1 MSLSKTFFSKNNSIK
16 CDYVDSN
23 IENFGVLLK
32 GNSLKVIKSYN
43 QEFDSCFIVSDFDDE
58 LSVIGNFLTN
68 KTIIHFT
75 NRSKQSSLSKSN
87 YKKFKINK
95 IQTGQVF
102 RWKHFRLMETFFHYK
117 KMFTGLEVYSLP
129 EKMLKFNREFSTEYS
144 LKFPNTG
151 VLSLAYTLE
160 MIKPKRLWVF
170 GLDFY
175 SVPYMQKQ
183 SQITNLSLN
192 QQALKLDKLNIPN
205 FVFNLFQSYP
215 NTKIFVSSA
224 YSKWPKINNVQMI
237 N

>member
-1 MSLSKTFFSKNNSIK
+1 MYLNKIFFSKNKSIK

-32 GNSLKVIKSYN
+32 GNSLKAIKSYN
-43 QEFDSCFIVSDFDDE
+43 KEFDTCFIVSDFDDE
-58 LSVIGNFLTN
+58 LSVIGKFLTN
-68 KTIIHFT
+68 KTIMHFT

-87 YKKFKINK
+87 YKKFKIEK

-102 RWKHFRLMETFFHYK
+102 RWKHFRLIETFFHYK
-117 KMFTGLEVYSLP
+117 KMFIGLEIFSLP
-129 EKMLKFNREFSTEYS
+129 EKMLKFNREFGTEYS

-151 VLSLAYTLE
+151 ILSLAYTLE

-175 SVPYMQKQ
+175 FAPYMKKQ
-183 SQITNLSLN
+183 TQVTNLN
-192 QQALKLDKLNIPN
+192 IDQQALKLERLNLPY
-205 FVFNLFQSYP
+205 FVFNLFKSYP
-215 NTKIFVSSA
+215 NTKIFVSTA
-224 YSKWPKINNVQMI
+224 YPKWPKINNIQII